1 MKKLISLLLCI
12 ATAAQVSFVGASA
25 EDVGAKTY
33 SNYDIVVEMAKA
45 YDRQGEQTPY
55 DQKNARRSIYASPE
69 DATAQRTIF
78 LDCSSYVNSC
88 YLEGF
93 GVNIL
98 PYEIDSTGTSPS
110 TANFD
115 KYAKENPDA
124 ADVLG
129 YWEPA
134 NYTDAEKQAVVDF
147 MYENLQIGD
156 ILTYRHGKESGTA
169 GHTYIYIGDNTF
181 MHCAGGA
188 GTGSYVVNTS
198 NPALSYDSDAAEI
211 ESNGT
216 IGTVDVAAIFEQP
229 ESNRYIFKVTEADTV
244 WSFSLLRPMVRG
256 LTPTEETLNRMKIA
270 GLSMEKTASVCENA
284 AVDTG
289 DILTYTVT
297 LENTNAYSLSG
308 VTITDTLPAGTEF
321 VSGESGVKVSGR
333 SVSWTG
339 AVPANTTINVS
350 YSVKITT
357 TTPGALITS
366 NATYVSG
373 VKLGTITHSVSGY
386 SKAQRLLIGNAA
398 LGLARD
404 SHKFADG
411 LEMVKALYKSTLN
424 VDLTDY
430 TTCESV
436 LDQLIDTEN
445 NTRHTSTALSKMIAP
460 NLYGGLDIRYGW
472 LYFESEN
479 DKTRLPKEEHLSVG
493 DIILADWEGGN
504 NVYVYAGDKTLV
516 TVEDG
521 VCKAR
526 AIGDD
531 IYKAGENILISLLG
545 YNRYAVLRP
554 SMSAAVPPVK
564 ASSIEVARLPETLGF
579 YNNEKFD
586 PEGMV
591 VNAILNNGKSVKV
604 TNYTVSPEVLRYPA
618 NSVNIEYGKLRASVD
633 ISVAREDKI
642 TIIDN
647 GTAIKTGINPQLVN
661 GRTLVP
667 MDKLCE
673 SLRLN
678 AQWNAETNTATIKN
692 EFREVSVTKDSKIA
706 KVDGKEVVLD
716 AAPIMYK
723 GSFLVP
729 VRFIAESFSAAV
741 DWINEEKTVV
751 ITGGKVI
758 HPPKYDGAIGIYNV
772 VQMGNDGLLA
782 LDGDISTY
790 WGVSLDDPN
799 GAYGIFDF
807 GFSRNIKSVA
817 MAFFKGI
824 GRIYTFD
831 VLVSD
836 DGINFIP
843 AAEGLQSSGE
853 TLELE
858 EFEINARGRYVKI
871 LGYGHKDGVWNSYS
885 EIAFME

>member
-1 MKKLISLLLCI
+1 MKKIISLLLCI
-12 ATAAQVSFVGASA
+12 VMTASISVVSVFA
-25 EDVGAKTY
+25 EGDRKTAY
-33 SNYDIVVEMAKA
+33 SNYDIIVEMAKA
-45 YDRQGEQTPY
+45 YDRQGEQIPY

-78 LDCSSYVNSC
+78 LDCSAYVNAC
-88 YLEGF
+88 YREAF

-98 PYEIDSTGTSPS
+98 PYEIGADGTSPT
-110 TANFD
+110 TANYD

-124 ADVLG
+124 PDVLG
-129 YWEPA
+129 YWEPI

-156 ILTYRHGKESGTA
+156 IVTYRRGKESGTA
-169 GHTYIYIGDNTF
+169 GHVYMYIGDNTF
-181 MHCAGGA
+181 MHCAGA
-188 GTGSYVVNTS
+188 GSYVVNSS
-198 NPALSYDSDAAEI
+198 NPALSYDSGADEI
-211 ESNGT
+211 ESRGT
-216 IGTVDVAAIFEQP
+216 IGTIDVAAVFGQP
-229 ESNRYIFKVTEADTV
+229 ESSRYIFKKTEAESI
-244 WSFSLLRPMVRG
+244 WSFSLIRPMVRG
-256 LTPTEETLNRMKIA
+256 LTPTEETVNRMKIA

-284 AVDTG
+284 SVDTG

-308 VTITDTLPAGTEF
+308 VTITDTLPTGTEF
-321 VSGESGVKVSGR
+321 VSGESGVKADGR
-333 SVSWTG
+333 SVSWEG
-339 AVPANTTINVS
+339 SVPGNTTLNVN

-366 NATYVSG
+366 DATYVSG

-398 LGLARD
+398 LGFARD
-404 SHKFADG
+404 AHKFADG
-411 LEMVKALYKSTLN
+411 LQMVKSLYKSTLN
-424 VDLTDY
+424 VNLTDY
-430 TTCESV
+430 STCEAV

-472 LYFESEN
+472 LYHESEN
-479 DKTRLPKEEHLSVG
+479 DKTRLPKEEQLSVG

-526 AIGDD
+526 TIGDN

-554 SMSAAVPPVK
+554 SMKSAVPPVK
-564 ASSIEVARLPETLGF
+564 VSSIEVGTLPETRYYYSGG
-579 YNNEKFD
+579 KFD
-586 PEGMV
+586 TEGMA
-591 VNAILNNGKSVKV
+591 VNAILTSGKSVKV
-604 TNYTVSPEVLRYPA
+604 TNYTVSPDVLRYPLDR
-618 NSVNIEYGKLRASVD
+618 VNIEYGKLNASVD
-633 ISVAREDKI
+633 ITVDREEKI
-642 TIIDN
+642 TVMDN
-647 GTAIKTGINPQLVN
+647 GTEIKSGTNPQIIN

-667 MDKLCE
+667 MNELCE

-678 AQWNAETNTATIKN
+678 AEWNTETNTATIKN
-692 EFREVSVTKDSKIA
+692 EFRTVSVTRDSKVA
-706 KVDGKEVVLD
+706 RVDGKEVMLD
-716 AAPIMYK
+716 VAPIMYK

-729 VRFIAESFSAAV
+729 VRFVAESFSATV

-751 ITGGKVI
+751 ITGGKVVY
-758 HPPKYDGAIGIYNV
+758 PPKYDGAIGLYNA
-772 VQMGNDGLLA
+772 VQEGNDTLLA

-790 WGVSLDDPN
+790 WGVSTEDPD
-799 GAYGIFDF
+799 GSYGIFDL
-807 GFSRNIKSVA
+807 GFSRKIKSVA
-817 MAFFKGI
+817 MAFFKGTQ
-824 GRIYTFD
+824 RIYTFD

-836 DGINFIP
+836 DGINFTP
-843 AAEGLQSSGE
+843 VAEGLQSSGT

-858 EFEINARGRYVKI
+858 EFEINAKGRFVKI
-871 LGYGHKDGVWNSYS
+871 VGYGYNGGVWNSYS